1 MIELHKPVC
10 LSIPALPG
18 LIASN
23 LKDEMSIPYLTYNG
37 FHLSGEILW
46 TKNYGSPVV
55 GIYKM
60 DNEAL
65 LKVKVNHIA
74 KETLTHLIG
83 ANTSSS
89 SDENTFLGDGGEI
102 VLQ

>member
-1 MIELHKPVC
+1 M
-10 LSIPALPG
+10 
-18 LIASN
+18 
-23 LKDEMSIPYLTYNG
+23 
-37 FHLSGEILW
+37 
-46 TKNYGSPVV
+46 V

-83 ANTSSS
+83 TNTSSS
-89 SDENTFLGDGGEI
+89 SHENTFLGDGGEI

>member
-1 MIELHKPVC
+1 MLNIILFY
-10 LSIPALPG
+10 S
-18 LIASN
+18 
-23 LKDEMSIPYLTYNG
+23 
-37 FHLSGEILW
+37 FLSGEILW

-55 GIYKM
+55 GIYRM

-74 KETLTHLIG
+74 KETLKHLIG

-89 SDENTFLGDGGEI
+89 SHQNTFLGDGGEI

>member
-1 MIELHKPVC
+1 MYESVC
-10 LSIPALPG
+10 LNTNIRVCGTAG
-18 LIASN
+18 VTTDN
-23 LKDEMSIPYLTYNG
+23 LREQMSVHYLTYCL
-37 FHLSGEILW
+37 HLSGEILW

-89 SDENTFLGDGGEI
+89 SHENTFLGDGGEI

>member
-1 MIELHKPVC
+1 MIELYKPVC
-10 LSIPALPG
+10 LPILAQPG
-18 LIASN
+18 LISSN
-23 LKDEMSIPYLTYNG
+23 VKYEMSIHYLTYNG

-89 SDENTFLGDGGEI
+89 SHENTFLGDGGEI

>member
-1 MIELHKPVC
+1 M
-10 LSIPALPG
+10 
-18 LIASN
+18 
-23 LKDEMSIPYLTYNG
+23 
-37 FHLSGEILW
+37 
-46 TKNYGSPVV
+46 V

-89 SDENTFLGDGGEI
+89 SHENTFLGDGGEI

>member
-1 MIELHKPVC
+1 M
-10 LSIPALPG
+10 
-18 LIASN
+18 
-23 LKDEMSIPYLTYNG
+23 
-37 FHLSGEILW
+37 W
-46 TKNYGSPVV
+46 TKNYGSPIV

-60 DNEAL
+60 DNNEAL

-74 KETLTHLIG
+74 KETLKNLIG

-89 SDENTFLGDGGEI
+89 SHENTFLGNGGEI

>member
-1 MIELHKPVC
+1 
-10 LSIPALPG
+10 
-18 LIASN
+18 
-23 LKDEMSIPYLTYNG
+23 MSVHYLTYCL
-37 FHLSGEILW
+37 HLSGEILW

-89 SDENTFLGDGGEI
+89 SHENTFLGDGGEI